1 MNPDPLINI
10 YRRRPRT
17 AYARYYKRMADF
29 ALALIGLI
37 ILLPLLLLIALML
50 ILVQGGNPF
59 FVQRRI
65 GYHLFPFN
73 VIKFRT
79 MTYERGEDGELL
91 DDELRTTWL
100 GKLLRATSLDELPEI
115 FNVLRGDM
123 SFIGPRP
130 WVPEQMDTFNLSTRA
145 HRMLVRPGISGLAQI
160 LGRNDLT
167 FRQRVCYDLR
177 YIRHL
182 SLWADVRILFYTFYK
197 VLLREG
203 IYQRP
208 NALRKPSRPLAPK
221 DPQTKGQRG
230 NMPAKKR
237 KTEI

>member
-1 MNPDPLINI
+1 MTPDDLALI
-10 YRRRPRT
+10 YKRRPRSS
-17 AYARYYKRMADF
+17 YARYYKRVLDF
-29 ALALIGLI
+29 CISLLGLI
-37 ILLPLLLLIALML
+37 ILFPLLLLIALLLM
-50 ILVQGGNPF
+50 LVQGGNPF
-59 FVQRRI
+59 FSQRRI

-79 MTYERGEDGELL
+79 MTNERDAQGELL
-91 DDELRTTWL
+91 PDEERTTWL
-100 GKLLRATSLDELPEI
+100 GRLLRATSLDELPEL

-130 WVPEQMDTFNLSTRA
+130 WIPEQMDTFNLTTRA

-167 FRQRVCYDLR
+167 FRQRVCYDIT

-182 SLWADVRILFYTFYK
+182 NLWVDVRILFYTLYK

-208 NALRKPSRPLAPK
+208 NALGKPAHPLAPK
-221 DPQTKGQRG
+221 DPDTKGQRG
-230 NMPAKKR
+230 NKPRKKAQV
-237 KTEI
+237 